1 MILENLVAI
10 VGDKQKG
17 FAKMRMARLI
27 WKKSCAAV
35 ICGTML
41 CAMFP
46 STGFAESADT
56 SYYCDENDVRCD
68 IPQEMVVVENGST
81 AWNGGDGDVWYV
93 VTKNVEISERVEVS
107 GAVNLVLCD
116 GVTLTVEK
124 GIHVTGENSL
134 TIYGQEAGDGGID
147 ANAIEDQA
155 ALGGNENEAAGYIQI
170 YGGTVTA
177 SGGFQ
182 AAGIGGGN
190 CGSGGYI
197 EFAGECTVEAD
208 GGEMGGAG
216 IGGGWAGSGGNIV
229 INGCNKIVAKGKGGG
244 SGIGGGQAASGSQN
258 GEEIVIKDGV
268 IYAYGR
274 SGGSGIGGGGSGS
287 AGNIKIYGGQIEATG
302 DYGGA
307 GIGSGYGGAAG
318 GKIVILGGKIVAI
331 GSTNLNEGSAGI
343 GGGNRGA
350 GGSITISGAE
360 VHATGGEGSPAGDG
374 IGNGGGYKGAD
385 ADVVITDETGCPLI
399 YANSLMGNTGDWCG
413 IVFLGTKGKV
423 YGELISL
430 QTDLTINKEQSLEI
444 PKGTKLVVPDNVT
457 LTNYGKI
464 NGEGTLFGDVRGDP
478 VSDSIDD
485 GKFLVTLQAE
495 PEDGGAVAGE
505 GKYLPGETVKL
516 TAEPKDGFHFVA
528 WENGETLISD
538 EATYSMKVGEDLTL
552 TAVFAEH
559 DYADA
564 WRSDEDF
571 HWRACACG
579 AITERE
585 EHSGGTAPCAEKA
598 VCETCGE
605 VYGAFGAHELIHH
618 DAVAAG
624 CETSGSVEY
633 WHCAVCGKDFADA
646 GGKQELETATV
657 APSGHTLTY
666 HARVAPTYD
675 AEGRAAHYACA
686 VCGELFLDAAAE
698 QPVSAE
704 ALVIPK
710 LERPQNPPVTPPE
723 QDKPALE
730 IAETTHGAVVVS
742 TAHPDYGEV
751 VTIVPQPDSGYA
763 VEAVTVTDADGEA
776 LVVTALEDGTYQFT
790 QPRGMVEIVVTFV
803 ASSEEPVVLPFVD
816 VAAEEWYGDAVAAVY
831 ARGLMTG
838 TAEDTFAP
846 ELAATRGMVVSILH
860 RLAGS
865 PTVNAEVFADVAID
879 DWYGQAVAWA
889 ASEGIASGTSAETFS
904 PNAAVT
910 REQLAALLCNF
921 AAQQGV
927 DTTARSDLSNFDDA
941 ATVSDWAQDA
951 VSWAHAEGLIAGTS
965 ATTLS
970 PQGEA
975 TRAQLA
981 AMLVRFSDYLENAA

>member
-1 MILENLVAI
+1 
-10 VGDKQKG
+10 
-17 FAKMRMARLI
+17 MRMVRWI

-56 SYYCDENDVRCD
+56 SYYCDENGVRCD

-93 VTKNVEISERVEVS
+93 VTKNVEIGERVEVS
-107 GAVNLVLCD
+107 GTVNLVLCD

-134 TIYGQEAGDGGID
+134 TIYGQEAGDGKINAKSERVQAAIGGNSDEPGGILTINGGTID
-147 ANAIEDQA
+147 AN
-155 ALGGNENEAAGYIQI
+155 GGVNAAGI
-170 YGGTVTA
+170 GGGFGSNGTVGNITIN
-177 SGGFQ
+177 SGNVYAKGGIQ
-182 AAGIGGGN
+182 AAGIGGGIYA
-190 CGSGGYI
+190 SGVGD
-197 EFAGECTVEAD
+197 GEKIVINGGEVEAI
-208 GGEMGGAG
+208 GGSYAAG
-216 IGGGWAGSGGNIV
+216 IGGGMSGVGGCIE
-229 INGCNKIVAKGKGGG
+229 INGG
-244 SGIGGGQAASGSQN
+244 S
-258 GEEIVIKDGV
+258 VT
-268 IYAYGR
+268 
-274 SGGSGIGGGGSGS
+274 
-287 AGNIKIYGGQIEATG
+287 ATG
-302 DYGGA
+302 SSGGA
-307 GIGSGYGGAAG
+307 GIGSGYGSTSDGNRIIISG
-318 GKIVILGGKIVAI
+318 GKIYAN
-331 GSTNLNEGSAGI
+331 GSTSGDKGSAGI
-343 GGGNRGA
+343 GGGHLGA

-360 VHATGGEGSPAGDG
+360 VHATGGEGAPAGDG

-399 YANSLMGNTGDWCG
+399 YANSLMGNTEDWCG
-413 IVFLGTKGKV
+413 IIFLGTNGKV
-423 YGELISL
+423 YGESVSL
-430 QTDLTINKEQSLEI
+430 QTNLTIDKGLTLEI
-444 PKGTKLVVPDNVT
+444 PAGTTLVVPDDVT
-457 LTNYGKI
+457 LTNSGAI
-464 NGEGTLFGDVRGDP
+464 VGEGTLLGDVQGNP

-485 GKFLVTLQAE
+485 GKFLVMLEVEPAGSGMISGAGRYLPEAEIALSAE
-495 PEDGGAVAGE
+495 P
-505 GKYLPGETVKL
+505 
-516 TAEPKDGFHFVA
+516 AEGFHFVA
-528 WENGETLISD
+528 WKNGDVVFSENAACSFTAS
-538 EATYSMKVGEDLTL
+538 EDLVL
-552 TAVFAEH
+552 MAIFAAH
-559 DYADA
+559 DFSEDWQTDADG
-564 WRSDEDF
+564 
-571 HWRACACG
+571 HWKACACG
-579 AITERE
+579 AIAERAN
-585 EHSGGTAPCAEKA
+585 HNGGTATCVEKA
-598 VCETCGE
+598 ECATCGRE
-605 VYGAFGAHELIHH
+605 YGAFGAHELVHH
-618 DAVAAG
+618 EAVAAD

-646 GGKQELETATV
+646 DGGQELESVTIA
-657 APSGHTLTY
+657 ASGHSLAY
-666 HARVAPTYD
+666 HERVAPTYG

-686 VCGELFLDAAAE
+686 VCGKLFLDEAAE

-710 LERPQNPPVTPPE
+710 LERPQNPPVTLPE
-723 QDKPALE
+723 PESPTLE
-730 IAETTHGAVVVS
+730 IAETAHGAVVVS
-742 TAHPDYGEV
+742 TAQPDYGEV
-751 VTIVPQPDSGYA
+751 VTIVPQPESGYA
-763 VEAVTVTDADGEA
+763 VEAVMVTDADGEA
-776 LVVTALEDGTYQFT
+776 IAVTALEDGTYQFT
-790 QPRGMVEIVVTFV
+790 QPRGTATISVTFAKKPV
-803 ASSEEPVVLPFVD
+803 EPLPFVD
-816 VAAEEWYGDAVAAVY
+816 VAAEEWYGEAVAAVY

-865 PTVNAEVFADVAID
+865 PTVNAEVFEDVAVD

-921 AAQQGV
+921 VAQQGV

-941 ATVSDWAQDA
+941 AAVSDWAQDA
-951 VSWAHAEGLIAGTS
+951 VSWAHAEGLLAGTS

>member
-1 MILENLVAI
+1 
-10 VGDKQKG
+10 
-17 FAKMRMARLI
+17 MRMVRWI

-35 ICGTML
+35 LCGAML

-46 STGFAESADT
+46 SAGFAESADT
-56 SYYCDENDVRCD
+56 SYFCDENGVRYD
-68 IPQEMVVVENGST
+68 IPQEMIVVEDETTS
-81 AWNGGDGDVWYV
+81 WNGEGSEAWYV
-93 VTKNVEISERVEVS
+93 VNEDAEIGERVEVS
-107 GAVNLVLCD
+107 GVVNLVLCD
-116 GVTLTVEK
+116 GVTLTAEK

-331 GSTNLNEGSAGI
+331 GSTNLNKGSAGI

-350 GGSITISGAE
+350 GGSIMISGAE
-360 VHATGGEGSPAGDG
+360 VHATGGEGSPDGDG
-374 IGNGGGYKGAD
+374 IGNGSGYEGLD
-385 ADVVITDETGCPLI
+385 ADVVIIDETGCPLI

-413 IVFLGTKGKV
+413 IVFLGTNGKV
-423 YGELISL
+423 YGGSVSL
-430 QTDLTINKEQSLEI
+430 QTDLTIDKGQTLEI
-444 PKGTKLVVPDNVT
+444 PAGTTLVVQDDVT
-457 LTNYGKI
+457 LTNYGEI
-464 NGEGTLFGDVRGDP
+464 NGEGTLLGDVQGNP

-485 GKFLVTLQAE
+485 GKFLVTLAVK
-495 PEDGGAVAGE
+495 PEEGGMVSGE
-505 GKYLPGETVKL
+505 RKYLPGETVKL

-528 WENGETLISD
+528 WKNGEKTISD
-538 EATYSMKVGEDLTL
+538 EKTYSFTANEDLVL

-559 DYADA
+559 VYADT
-564 WRSDEDF
+564 WQSDEDC
-571 HWRACACG
+571 HWKECDCG
-579 AITERE
+579 AVIEQE
-585 EHSGGTAPCAEKA
+585 KHSGGTKSCAEKA
-598 VCETCGE
+598 VCETCGRE
-605 VYGAFGAHELIHH
+605 YGAFGAHELVHH

-633 WHCAVCGKDFADA
+633 WHCAVCGKAFADA
-646 GGKQELETATV
+646 EGKQEIENVTIA
-657 APSGHTLTY
+657 ASGHALAY
-666 HARVAPTYD
+666 HERVAPTYS
-675 AEGRAAHYACA
+675 AEGREAHYACA
-686 VCGELFLDAAAE
+686 VCGALFLDAAAE

-710 LERPQNPPVTPPE
+710 LERPQNPPVTLPE
-723 QDKPALE
+723 PESPTLE
-730 IAETTHGAVVVS
+730 IAETAHGAVVVS
-742 TAHPDYGEV
+742 TAQPDYGEV
-751 VTIVPQPDSGYA
+751 VTIVPQPESGYV

-776 LVVTALEDGTYQFT
+776 LAVAALEDGSYQFT
-790 QPRGMVEIVVTFV
+790 QPRGTVTINVTFAKKPV
-803 ASSEEPVVLPFVD
+803 EPLPFVD
-816 VAAEEWYGDAVAAVY
+816 VAAEDWYGDAVAAVY
-831 ARGLMTG
+831 AQGLMMG

-846 ELAATRGMVVSILH
+846 ELAATRGMVVSILY

-865 PTVNAEVFADVAID
+865 PTVSAEVFEDVTAD

-921 AAQQGV
+921 SAQQGM
-927 DTTARSDLSNFDDA
+927 DTTARSDLSSFDDA
-941 ATVSDWAQDA
+941 ATVSDWAQDT
-951 VSWAHAEGLIAGTS
+951 VSWAHAEGLLAGTS

>member
-1 MILENLVAI
+1 
-10 VGDKQKG
+10 
-17 FAKMRMARLI
+17 MRMVRWI

-56 SYYCDENDVRCD
+56 SYYCDENGVRCD

-81 AWNGGDGDVWYV
+81 AWNGGDGDIWYV
-93 VTKNVEISERVEVS
+93 VTENVEIGERVEVS

-134 TIYGQEAGDGGID
+134 TIYGQEAGDGKLEVKADENQAAIGGNTNEPGGIMTINGGVID
-147 ANAIEDQA
+147 AV
-155 ALGGNENEAAGYIQI
+155 GGKK
-170 YGGTVTA
+170 
-177 SGGFQ
+177 

-399 YANSLMGNTGDWCG
+399 YANSLMGNTEDWCG
-413 IVFLGTKGKV
+413 IIFLGTNGKV
-423 YGELISL
+423 YGESVSL
-430 QTDLTINKEQSLEI
+430 QTNLTIDKEQTLEI
-444 PKGTKLVVPDNVT
+444 PDGTTLTVPDDVT

-464 NGEGTLFGDVRGDP
+464 NGEGTLLGDVQGNP

-505 GKYLPGETVKL
+505 GKYLPGEEVEL

-528 WENGETLISD
+528 WKNGEEPISD
-538 EATYSMKVGEDLTL
+538 KETYSFSVSRDLAL
-552 TAVFAEH
+552 TAVFATH
-559 DYADA
+559 VYADT
-564 WRSDEDF
+564 WRSDEDC

-579 AITERE
+579 AIAERAN
-585 EHSGGTAPCAEKA
+585 HNGGTATCVEKA
-598 VCETCGE
+598 ECATCGRE
-605 VYGAFGAHELIHH
+605 YGAFGAHELVHH
-618 DAVAAG
+618 DAVAAD

-666 HARVAPTYD
+666 HERVAPTYD
-675 AEGRAAHYACA
+675 AEGWVAHYACA
-686 VCGELFLDAAAE
+686 VCGALFLDAAAE
-698 QPVSAE
+698 QPVSE
-704 ALVIPK
+704 ETLVIPK
-710 LERPQNPPVTPPE
+710 LERPQNPPTTPSEPE
-723 QDKPALE
+723 PPALE
-730 IAETTHGAVVVS
+730 IAETAHGAVVVS

-751 VTIVPQPDSGYA
+751 VTIVPQPDSGYV
-763 VEAVTVTDADGEA
+763 VETVTVADADGEVLA
-776 LVVTALEDGTYQFT
+776 VAALEDGSYQFT
-790 QPRGMVEIVVTFV
+790 QPRGTVTINVTFAKKPV
-803 ASSEEPVVLPFVD
+803 EPLPFVD
-816 VAAEEWYGDAVAAVY
+816 VAAEEWYGEAVAAVY

-846 ELAATRGMVVSILH
+846 ELAASRGMVVSILH

-865 PTVNAEVFADVAID
+865 PTVNAEVFADVAAD

-921 AAQQGV
+921 AAQQGM
-927 DTTARSDLSNFDDA
+927 DTTVRSDLSSFNDA
-941 ATVSDWAQDA
+941 ETVSDWAQNT
-951 VSWAHAEGLIAGTS
+951 VSWAHAEGLLAGTS

>member
-1 MILENLVAI
+1 
-10 VGDKQKG
+10 
-17 FAKMRMARLI
+17 MRMARLI

-56 SYYCDENDVRCD
+56 SYYCDENGVRCD

-287 AGNIKIYGGQIEATG
+287 AGNIKIYDGQIEATG

-360 VHATGGEGSPAGDG
+360 VHATGGAGAPAGDG
-374 IGNGGGYKGAD
+374 IGNGSGYEGAD
-385 ADVVITDETGCPLI
+385 ADVVITEKTGCPLI
-399 YANSLMGNTGDWCG
+399 YANSLMGNTKKWRG
-413 IVFLGTKGKV
+413 IIFLGTNGKV
-423 YGELISL
+423 YGELVSL
-430 QTDLTINKEQSLEI
+430 REDLTIADGETLEI
-444 PKGTKLVVPDNVT
+444 PEGTTLVVPDDVT
-457 LTNYGKI
+457 LTNNGAI
-464 NGEGTLFGDVRGDP
+464 VGEGTLLGDV
-478 VSDSIDD
+478 
-485 GKFLVTLQAE
+485 
-495 PEDGGAVAGE
+495 
-505 GKYLPGETVKL
+505 
-516 TAEPKDGFHFVA
+516 
-528 WENGETLISD
+528 
-538 EATYSMKVGEDLTL
+538 
-552 TAVFAEH
+552 
-559 DYADA
+559 
-564 WRSDEDF
+564 
-571 HWRACACG
+571 
-579 AITERE
+579 
-585 EHSGGTAPCAEKA
+585 
-598 VCETCGE
+598 
-605 VYGAFGAHELIHH
+605 
-618 DAVAAG
+618 
-624 CETSGSVEY
+624 
-633 WHCAVCGKDFADA
+633 
-646 GGKQELETATV
+646 
-657 APSGHTLTY
+657 
-666 HARVAPTYD
+666 
-675 AEGRAAHYACA
+675 
-686 VCGELFLDAAAE
+686 
-698 QPVSAE
+698 
-704 ALVIPK
+704 
-710 LERPQNPPVTPPE
+710 
-723 QDKPALE
+723 
-730 IAETTHGAVVVS
+730 
-742 TAHPDYGEV
+742 
-751 VTIVPQPDSGYA
+751 
-763 VEAVTVTDADGEA
+763 
-776 LVVTALEDGTYQFT
+776 
-790 QPRGMVEIVVTFV
+790 
-803 ASSEEPVVLPFVD
+803 
-816 VAAEEWYGDAVAAVY
+816 
-831 ARGLMTG
+831 
-838 TAEDTFAP
+838 
-846 ELAATRGMVVSILH
+846 
-860 RLAGS
+860 
-865 PTVNAEVFADVAID
+865 
-879 DWYGQAVAWA
+879 
-889 ASEGIASGTSAETFS
+889 
-904 PNAAVT
+904 
-910 REQLAALLCNF
+910 
-921 AAQQGV
+921 
-927 DTTARSDLSNFDDA
+927 
-941 ATVSDWAQDA
+941 
-951 VSWAHAEGLIAGTS
+951 
-965 ATTLS
+965 
-970 PQGEA
+970 
-975 TRAQLA
+975 
-981 AMLVRFSDYLENAA
+981 

>member
-1 MILENLVAI
+1 
-10 VGDKQKG
+10 
-17 FAKMRMARLI
+17 MRMARLI
-27 WKKSCAAV
+27 WRKSCAAV
-35 ICGTML
+35 LCGAML
-41 CAMFP
+41 CAMLP
-46 STGFAESADT
+46 SAGFAEGTDT
-56 SYYCDENDVRCD
+56 SYFCDENGVRYD
-68 IPQEMVVVENGST
+68 IPQEMVVVENETTS
-81 AWNGGDGDVWYV
+81 WNGEGGEAWYV
-93 VTKNVEISERVEVS
+93 VTKDAEIGERVEVS

-116 GVTLTVEK
+116 GVTLIAEK

-331 GSTNLNEGSAGI
+331 GSTNLNKGSAGI

-360 VHATGGEGSPAGDG
+360 VHATGGEGSPDGDG
-374 IGNGGGYKGAD
+374 IGNGSGYDGAD

-399 YANSLMGNTGDWCG
+399 YANSLMGNTEKWCG
-413 IVFLGTKGKV
+413 IIFLGANGKV
-423 YGELISL
+423 YGESVSL
-430 QTDLTINKEQSLEI
+430 QTNLTIDKGQTLEI
-444 PKGTKLVVPDNVT
+444 PDGTTLTVPDDVT

-464 NGEGTLFGDVRGDP
+464 NGEGTLLGDVQGNP

-485 GKFLVTLQAE
+485 GKFLVMLEVEPAGSGMISGAGRYLPEEEIALSAE
-495 PEDGGAVAGE
+495 P
-505 GKYLPGETVKL
+505 
-516 TAEPKDGFHFVA
+516 AEGFHFVA
-528 WENGETLISD
+528 WKNGDVVFSENAACSFTAS
-538 EATYSMKVGEDLTL
+538 EDLVL
-552 TAVFAEH
+552 MAIFAAH
-559 DYADA
+559 DFSEDWQTDADG
-564 WRSDEDF
+564 
-571 HWRACACG
+571 HWKACACG
-579 AITERE
+579 AIAERAN
-585 EHSGGTAPCAEKA
+585 HNGGTATCVEKA
-598 VCETCGE
+598 ECATCGRE
-605 VYGAFGAHELIHH
+605 YGAFGAHELVHH
-618 DAVAAG
+618 EAVAAG

-633 WHCAVCGKDFADA
+633 WHCAVCGKNFADA
-646 GGKQELETATV
+646 DGERELESVTIA
-657 APSGHTLTY
+657 ASGHALAY
-666 HARVAPTYD
+666 HERVAPTYS
-675 AEGRAAHYACA
+675 AEGREAHYACA
-686 VCGELFLDAAAE
+686 VCGALFLDAAAE
-698 QPVSAE
+698 QLVSAE

-710 LERPQNPPVTPPE
+710 LERPQNPPVTLPE
-723 QDKPALE
+723 PESPTLE
-730 IAETTHGAVVVS
+730 IAETAHGAVVVS
-742 TAHPDYGEV
+742 TAQPDYGEV
-751 VTIVPQPDSGYA
+751 VTIVPQPESGYV

-776 LVVTALEDGTYQFT
+776 LAVAALEDGSYQFT
-790 QPRGMVEIVVTFV
+790 QPRGTVTINVTFAKKPV
-803 ASSEEPVVLPFVD
+803 EPLPFVD
-816 VAAEEWYGDAVAAVY
+816 VAAEDWYGDAVAAVY

-865 PTVNAEVFADVAID
+865 PTVSAEVFEDVTAD

-921 AAQQGV
+921 AAQQGM
-927 DTTARSDLSNFDDA
+927 DTTARSDLSSFDDA
-941 ATVSDWAQDA
+941 ETVSDWAQDA
-951 VSWAHAEGLIAGTS
+951 VSWADAEGLLAGTS
-965 ATTLS
+965 ATMLA

>member
-1 MILENLVAI
+1 
-10 VGDKQKG
+10 
-17 FAKMRMARLI
+17 MRMARWI
-27 WKKSCAAV
+27 WRKSCAAV
-35 ICGTML
+35 LCGAML
-41 CAMFP
+41 CAMLP
-46 STGFAESADT
+46 STGFAEGADT
-56 SYYCDENDVRCD
+56 SYFCDENGVRYD
-68 IPQEMVVVENGST
+68 IPQEMVVVEDETTS
-81 AWNGGDGDVWYV
+81 WNGEGGGAWYV
-93 VTKNVEISERVEVS
+93 VNEDAEIGERVEVS

-116 GVTLTVEK
+116 GVTLTAEK

-134 TIYGQEAGDGGID
+134 TIYGQEVGGGKLEVKADEKQAAIGGNTNEPGGIMTINGGVID
-147 ANAIEDQA
+147 AV
-155 ALGGNENEAAGYIQI
+155 GGKKAAGI
-170 YGGTVTA
+170 GGGQESKGLSGHITINNGNVYA
-177 SGGFQ
+177 KGGFQ
-182 AAGIGGGN
+182 AAGIGGGMYAAGTGEGERIAIN
-190 CGSGGYI
+190 GGV
-197 EFAGECTVEAD
+197 VEAI
-208 GGEMGGAG
+208 GGSYAAG
-216 IGGGWAGSGGNIV
+216 IGGGMSGVGGCIE
-229 INGCNKIVAKGKGGG
+229 INGG
-244 SGIGGGQAASGSQN
+244 S
-258 GEEIVIKDGV
+258 VT
-268 IYAYGR
+268 
-274 SGGSGIGGGGSGS
+274 
-287 AGNIKIYGGQIEATG
+287 ATG
-302 DYGGA
+302 SSGGA
-307 GIGSGYGGAAG
+307 GIGSGYGSTSDGNRIIISG
-318 GKIVILGGKIVAI
+318 GKIYAN
-331 GSTNLNEGSAGI
+331 GSTSGDKGSAGI
-343 GGGNRGA
+343 GGGHLGA

-360 VHATGGEGSPAGDG
+360 VHATGGEGSPAGNG
-374 IGNGGGYKGAD
+374 IGNGSGYEGAD
-385 ADVVITDETGCPLI
+385 ADVIITDETGCPLI
-399 YANSLMGNTGDWCG
+399 YANSLMGNTKKWRG
-413 IVFLGTKGKV
+413 IIFLGAKGKV
-423 YGELISL
+423 YGESISL
-430 QTDLTINKEQSLEI
+430 QTDLTIAKEQSLEI
-444 PKGTKLVVPDNVT
+444 PKGTKLVVPDDVT

-464 NGEGTLFGDVRGDP
+464 NGEGTLFGDVRGNP

-505 GKYLPGETVKL
+505 GKYLPGEEVEL

-528 WENGETLISD
+528 WKNGEEPISD
-538 EATYSMKVGEDLTL
+538 KETCSFSVSEDLTL

-585 EHSGGTAPCAEKA
+585 EHSGGTASCAEKA

-605 VYGAFGAHELIHH
+605 EYGTFGAHELVHH
-618 DAVAAG
+618 EAVAAG

-633 WHCAVCGKDFADA
+633 WHCVVCGKDFAEAD
-646 GGKQELETATV
+646 GKQELESVTIV
-657 APSGHTLTY
+657 ASGHALVY
-666 HARVAPTYD
+666 HERVAPTYG

-686 VCGELFLDAAAE
+686 VCGELFLDEAAE

-710 LERPQNPPVTPPE
+710 LERPQNPPVTRPE
-723 QDKPALE
+723 PESPTLE
-730 IAETTHGAVVVS
+730 IAETAHGAVVVS

-751 VTIVPQPDSGYA
+751 VTIVPQPEPGYA

-776 LVVTALEDGTYQFT
+776 LAVMALENGSYQFT
-790 QPRGMVEIVVTFV
+790 QPRGTVTINVTFAKKPV
-803 ASSEEPVVLPFVD
+803 EPLPFVD
-816 VAAEEWYGDAVAAVY
+816 VAAEDWYGDAVAAVY

-865 PTVNAEVFADVAID
+865 PTVNAEVFEDVAVD

-889 ASEGIASGTSAETFS
+889 ANEGIASGTSAETFS

-910 REQLAALLCNF
+910 REQLAALICNF
-921 AAQQGV
+921 VAQQGV
-927 DTTARSDLSNFDDA
+927 DTTACSDLSNFDDA
-941 ATVSDWAQDA
+941 AAVSDWAQDA
-951 VSWAHAEGLIAGTS
+951 VSWAHAEGLLAGTS

>member
-27 WKKSCAAV
+27 WKKSCATV
-35 ICGTML
+35 LCGTML
-41 CAMFP
+41 CAMLP
-46 STGFAESADT
+46 STGFAEGADT
-56 SYYCDENDVRCD
+56 SYFCDENGVRYD
-68 IPQEMVVVENGST
+68 IPQEMVVVEDETTS
-81 AWNGGDGDVWYV
+81 WNGEGGEAWYV
-93 VTKNVEISERVEVS
+93 VNEDAEIDERVEVS
-107 GAVNLVLCD
+107 GTVNLVLCD

-134 TIYGQEAGDGGID
+134 TIYGQEARDGRIDATAIEEQAAIGGNSDEPGGILTINGGTIDVKGGVD
-147 ANAIEDQA
+147 AAGIGGGFGSNGT
-155 ALGGNENEAAGYIQI
+155 GGNITINNGNVYAK
-170 YGGTVTA
+170 GG
-177 SGGFQ
+177 SQ
-182 AAGIGGGN
+182 AAGIGGGAHAGGTEN
-190 CGSGGYI
+190 VEKIIINGGVIEATGGGY
-197 EFAGECTVEAD
+197 
-208 GGEMGGAG
+208 GAG
-216 IGGGWAGSGGNIV
+216 IGGGR
-229 INGCNKIVAKGKGGG
+229 
-244 SGIGGGQAASGSQN
+244 SQN
-258 GEEIVIKDGV
+258 GGCIEIN
-268 IYAYGR
+268 
-274 SGGSGIGGGGSGS
+274 GGCIT
-287 AGNIKIYGGQIEATG
+287 ATG
-302 DYGGA
+302 DNGGA
-307 GIGSGYGGAAG
+307 GIGSGAGRNGDNVITISG
-318 GKIVILGGKIVAI
+318 GKIYAN
-331 GSTNLNEGSAGI
+331 GSFFNNRSSAGI
-343 GGGNRGA
+343 GGGDLGA

-360 VHATGGEGSPAGDG
+360 VHATGGEGAPTGDG
-374 IGNGGGYKGAD
+374 IGNGSGYKGAD

-399 YANSLMGNTGDWCG
+399 YANSLMGNTEDWRG
-413 IVFLGTKGKV
+413 IIFLGTKGKV
-423 YGELISL
+423 YGESVSL
-430 QTDLTINKEQSLEI
+430 QEDLTIDKGQTLEI
-444 PKGTKLVVPDNVT
+444 PKGTTLKVPDVVT
-457 LTNYGKI
+457 LTNSGAI
-464 NGEGTLFGDVRGDP
+464 VGEGTLLGDLQGNP

-495 PEDGGAVAGE
+495 PEDGGAVAGG
-505 GKYLPGETVKL
+505 GKYLPGANVKL
-516 TAEPKDGFHFVA
+516 VAEPKDGFHFVA
-528 WENGETLISD
+528 WKNGEEPISD
-538 EATYSMKVGEDLTL
+538 KETYSMKVSEDLTL
-552 TAVFAEH
+552 TAVFAAH

-564 WRSDEDF
+564 WRSDEGF
-571 HWRACACG
+571 HWRACTCG

-585 EHSGGTAPCAEKA
+585 KHSGGTASCAEKA
-598 VCETCGE
+598 VCEACGE
-605 VYGAFGAHELIHH
+605 VYGAFGAHALVHH
-618 DAVAAG
+618 DAVAAD

-633 WHCAVCGKDFADA
+633 WHCAVCGKDFADED
-646 GGKQELETATV
+646 GERELENVTIA
-657 APSGHTLTY
+657 ANGHSLAY
-666 HARVAPTYD
+666 HERVAPTYD

-730 IAETTHGAVVVS
+730 IAETTHGAVVVP

-751 VTIVPQPDSGYA
+751 VTIVPQPESGYV

-776 LVVTALEDGTYQFT
+776 LAVAALEDGSYQFT
-790 QPRGMVEIVVTFV
+790 QPRGTVTINVTFAKKPV
-803 ASSEEPVVLPFVD
+803 EPLPFVD
-816 VAAEEWYGDAVAAVY
+816 VAAEDWYGDAVAAVY
-831 ARGLMTG
+831 AQGLMMG

-865 PTVNAEVFADVAID
+865 PTVSAEVFEDVTAD
-879 DWYGQAVAWA
+879 DWYGQAVAWT

-921 AAQQGV
+921 AAQQGM
-927 DTTARSDLSNFDDA
+927 DTTACSDLSNFDDA
-941 ATVSDWAQDA
+941 AAVSDWAQDA
-951 VSWAHAEGLIAGTS
+951 VSWAHAEGLLAGTS

>member
-1 MILENLVAI
+1 
-10 VGDKQKG
+10 
-17 FAKMRMARLI
+17 MRMARWI
-27 WKKSCAAV
+27 WRKSCVA
-35 ICGTML
+35 ILCGAFL
-41 CAMFP
+41 CAMLP
-46 STGFAESADT
+46 NAGFAEGADT
-56 SYYCDENDVRCD
+56 SYFCDENGVGYD
-68 IPQEMVVVENGST
+68 IPQEMVVVEDETTS
-81 AWNGGDGDVWYV
+81 WNGEDGEAWYV
-93 VTKNVEISERVEVS
+93 VNEDAEISERVEVS

-331 GSTNLNEGSAGI
+331 GSTNLNKGSAGI

-360 VHATGGEGSPAGDG
+360 VHATGGAGAPAGNG
-374 IGNGGGYKGAD
+374 IGNGSGYEGAD
-385 ADVVITDETGCPLI
+385 ADVIITDETGCPLI

-413 IVFLGTKGKV
+413 IVFLGTNGKV
-423 YGELISL
+423 YGGSVSL
-430 QTDLTINKEQSLEI
+430 QTDLTIDKGQTLEI
-444 PKGTKLVVPDNVT
+444 PAGTTLVVPDDVT
-457 LTNYGKI
+457 LTNDGAI
-464 NGEGTLFGDVRGDP
+464 VGEGTLLGDVQGNP

-495 PEDGGAVAGE
+495 PEDGGAVAGG
-505 GKYLPGETVKL
+505 GKYLPGENVKL
-516 TAEPKDGFHFVA
+516 TAKPKDGFHFVA

-538 EATYSMKVGEDLTL
+538 EATYSMKVSEDLTL

-585 EHSGGTAPCAEKA
+585 KHSGGTATCAEKA

-605 VYGAFGAHELIHH
+605 VYGAFGAHDLVHH

-646 GGKQELETATV
+646 DGEQELESVTIA
-657 APSGHTLTY
+657 ASGHSLAY
-666 HARVAPTYD
+666 HERVAPTYG

-698 QPVSAE
+698 LPVSAE
-704 ALVIPK
+704 TLVIPK
-710 LERPQNPPVTPPE
+710 LERPQNPPVTLPE
-723 QDKPALE
+723 PESPTLE

-742 TAHPDYGEV
+742 TAQPDYGEV
-751 VTIVPQPDSGYA
+751 VTIVPQPEPGYV

-776 LVVTALEDGTYQFT
+776 LAVTALEDGSYQFI
-790 QPRGMVEIVVTFV
+790 QPRGTVEIVVMFV
-803 ASSEEPVVLPFVD
+803 ALSEEPVVLPFVD
-816 VAAEEWYGDAVAAVY
+816 VAAEDWYGDAVAEVY

-865 PTVNAEVFADVAID
+865 PTMNAEVFADVAMD

-951 VSWAHAEGLIAGTS
+951 VSWAHAEGLLAGTS
-965 ATTLS
+965 ATMLA

>member
-17 FAKMRMARLI
+17 FAKMRMARWI

-35 ICGTML
+35 LCGTML

-46 STGFAESADT
+46 STGFAESTDT
-56 SYYCDENDVRCD
+56 SYYYDENGVRYD
-68 IPQEMVVVENGST
+68 IPQEMVVVEDETTS
-81 AWNGGDGDVWYV
+81 WNGEGGEAWYV
-93 VTKNVEISERVEVS
+93 VNEDAEIGERVEVS
-107 GAVNLVLCD
+107 GVVNLVLCD
-116 GVTLTVEK
+116 GVTLTAEK

-134 TIYGQEAGDGGID
+134 TIYGQEVGGGKLEVKADEKQAAIGGNTNEPGGIMTINGGVID
-147 ANAIEDQA
+147 AV
-155 ALGGNENEAAGYIQI
+155 GGKKAAGI
-170 YGGTVTA
+170 GGGQESKGLSGHITINNGNVYA
-177 SGGFQ
+177 KGGFQ
-182 AAGIGGGN
+182 AAGIGGGMYAAGTGEGERIAIN
-190 CGSGGYI
+190 GGV
-197 EFAGECTVEAD
+197 VEAI
-208 GGEMGGAG
+208 GGSYAAG
-216 IGGGWAGSGGNIV
+216 IGGGMSGVGGCIE
-229 INGCNKIVAKGKGGG
+229 INGG
-244 SGIGGGQAASGSQN
+244 S
-258 GEEIVIKDGV
+258 VT
-268 IYAYGR
+268 
-274 SGGSGIGGGGSGS
+274 
-287 AGNIKIYGGQIEATG
+287 ATG
-302 DYGGA
+302 SSGGA
-307 GIGSGYGGAAG
+307 GIGSGYGSTSDGNRIIISG
-318 GKIVILGGKIVAI
+318 GKIYAN
-331 GSTNLNEGSAGI
+331 GSTSGDKGSAGI
-343 GGGNRGA
+343 GGGHLGA

-360 VHATGGEGSPAGDG
+360 VHATGGEGAPAGDG

-399 YANSLMGNTGDWCG
+399 YANSLMGNTEDWCG
-413 IVFLGTKGKV
+413 IIFLGTNGKV
-423 YGELISL
+423 YGESVSL
-430 QTDLTINKEQSLEI
+430 QTNLTIDKGQTLEI
-444 PKGTKLVVPDNVT
+444 PDGTTLTVPDDVT
-457 LTNYGKI
+457 LTNNGEI
-464 NGEGTLFGDVRGDP
+464 FGEGTLFGDVQGNP

-485 GKFLVTLQAE
+485 GKFLVTLAVK
-495 PEDGGAVAGE
+495 PEEGGMVSGE
-505 GKYLPGETVKL
+505 RKYLPGETVKL

-538 EATYSMKVGEDLTL
+538 EATYSMKVSEDLTL

-564 WRSDEDF
+564 WQTDADG
-571 HWRACACG
+571 HWKACACG
-579 AITERE
+579 AIAERAN
-585 EHSGGTAPCAEKA
+585 HNGGTATCVEKA
-598 VCETCGE
+598 ECATCGRE
-605 VYGAFGAHELIHH
+605 YGAFGAHELVHH
-618 DAVAAG
+618 DAVAAD

-646 GGKQELETATV
+646 DGGQELESVTIA
-657 APSGHTLTY
+657 ASGHSLAY
-666 HARVAPTYD
+666 HERVAPTYG

-686 VCGELFLDAAAE
+686 VCGKLFLDEAAE

-704 ALVIPK
+704 GLVIPK
-710 LERPQNPPVTPPE
+710 LERPQNPPTTPSEPE
-723 QDKPALE
+723 EPPALE
-730 IAETTHGAVVVS
+730 IAETAHGAVVVS

-751 VTIVPQPDSGYA
+751 VTIVPQPDSGYV
-763 VEAVTVTDADGEA
+763 VETVTVTDADGEA
-776 LVVTALEDGTYQFT
+776 LAVAALEDGSYQFT
-790 QPRGMVEIVVTFV
+790 QPRGTVTINVTFAKKPV
-803 ASSEEPVVLPFVD
+803 EPLPFVD
-816 VAAEEWYGDAVAAVY
+816 VAAEDWYGDAVAAVY

-865 PTVNAEVFADVAID
+865 PTVSAEVFEAVTAD

-921 AAQQGV
+921 AAQQGM
-927 DTTARSDLSNFDDA
+927 DTTARSDLSSFDDA
-941 ATVSDWAQDA
+941 ETVSDWAQDA
-951 VSWAHAEGLIAGTS
+951 VSWAHAEGLLAGTS

>member
-1 MILENLVAI
+1 
-10 VGDKQKG
+10 
-17 FAKMRMARLI
+17 MRMARLI
-27 WKKSCAAV
+27 WKKSCAA
-35 ICGTML
+35 ILCGAML
-41 CAMFP
+41 CAMLP

-56 SYYCDENDVRCD
+56 SNFCDENGVRYD
-68 IPQEMVVVENGST
+68 IPQEMVVVEDETTS
-81 AWNGGDGDVWYV
+81 WNGEGGEAWYV
-93 VTKNVEISERVEVS
+93 VNEDAEISERVEVS

-116 GVTLTVEK
+116 GVTLTAEK

-134 TIYGQEAGDGGID
+134 TIYGQEAGDGKINAKSERVQAAIGGNSDEPGGILTINGGTID
-147 ANAIEDQA
+147 AN
-155 ALGGNENEAAGYIQI
+155 GGVNAAGI
-170 YGGTVTA
+170 G
-177 SGGFQ
+177 GGFGGKGTAGNITINSGNVYAKGGIQ
-182 AAGIGGGN
+182 AAGIGGGIYA
-190 CGSGGYI
+190 SGVGD
-197 EFAGECTVEAD
+197 GEKIVINGGEVEAI
-208 GGEMGGAG
+208 GGSNAAG
-216 IGGGWAGSGGNIV
+216 IGGGMSGVGGDIE
-229 INGCNKIVAKGKGGG
+229 INGGSITAKG
-244 SGIGGGQAASGSQN
+244 IN
-258 GEEIVIKDGV
+258 
-268 IYAYGR
+268 
-274 SGGSGIGGGGSGS
+274 
-287 AGNIKIYGGQIEATG
+287 
-302 DYGGA
+302 GGA
-307 GIGSGYGGAAG
+307 GIGSGFGSKGDENRIYIIG
-318 GKIVILGGKIVAI
+318 GKVYAI
-331 GSTNLNEGSAGI
+331 GSSLDGTGSAGI
-343 GGGNRGA
+343 GGGHLGA

-360 VHATGGEGSPAGDG
+360 VHATGGEGAPAGDG

-399 YANSLMGNTGDWCG
+399 YANSLMGNTEDWCG
-413 IVFLGTKGKV
+413 IIFLGTNGKV
-423 YGELISL
+423 YGESVSL
-430 QTDLTINKEQSLEI
+430 QTNLTIDKGQTLEI
-444 PKGTKLVVPDNVT
+444 PDGTTLTVPDDVT

-464 NGEGTLFGDVRGDP
+464 NGEGTLLGDVQGNP

-495 PEDGGAVAGE
+495 PEDGGAVAGG
-505 GKYLPGETVKL
+505 GKYLPGENVKL
-516 TAEPKDGFHFVA
+516 TAKPKDGFHFVA

-538 EATYSMKVGEDLTL
+538 EATYSMKVSEDLTL

-585 EHSGGTAPCAEKA
+585 KHSGGTATCAEKA
-598 VCETCGE
+598 ECATCGRE
-605 VYGAFGAHELIHH
+605 YGAFGAHELVHH
-618 DAVAAG
+618 DAVAAD

-633 WHCAVCGKDFADA
+633 WHCAVCGKDFADEN
-646 GGKQELETATV
+646 GERELENVTIA
-657 APSGHTLTY
+657 ANGHSLVY
-666 HARVAPTYD
+666 HERVAPTYGE
-675 AEGRAAHYACA
+675 EGRAAHYACT
-686 VCGELFLDAAAE
+686 VCGALFLDAAAE
-698 QPVSAE
+698 QPVSAK

-723 QDKPALE
+723 SDKPALE
-730 IAETTHGAVVVS
+730 IAETTHGVVVVS

-751 VTIVPQPDSGYA
+751 VTIIPQPEPGYV

-776 LVVTALEDGTYQFT
+776 LAVTALEDGTYQFT
-790 QPRGMVEIVVTFV
+790 QPRGTVEIVVTFV

-816 VAAEEWYGDAVAAVY
+816 VAAEDWYGDAVAAVY
-831 ARGLMTG
+831 AQGLMMG

-865 PTVNAEVFADVAID
+865 PTVSAEVFEDVTAD

-910 REQLAALLCNF
+910 REQLTALLCNF
-921 AAQQGV
+921 VAQQGM
-927 DTTARSDLSNFDDA
+927 DTTARSDLSSFDDA
-941 ATVSDWAQDA
+941 ETVSDWAQDA
-951 VSWAHAEGLIAGTS
+951 VSWAHAEGLLAGTS

>member
-1 MILENLVAI
+1 
-10 VGDKQKG
+10 
-17 FAKMRMARLI
+17 MRMVRWI

-56 SYYCDENDVRCD
+56 SYYCDENGVRCD

-93 VTKNVEISERVEVS
+93 VTKNVEIGERVEVS

-258 GEEIVIKDGV
+258 GEKIVIKDGV

-385 ADVVITDETGCPLI
+385 ADVIITDETGCPLI
-399 YANSLMGNTGDWCG
+399 YANSLMGNTEDWCG
-413 IVFLGTKGKV
+413 IIFLRTNGKV
-423 YGELISL
+423 YGESVSL
-430 QTDLTINKEQSLEI
+430 QTNLTIDKGQTLEI
-444 PKGTKLVVPDNVT
+444 PKGTTLMVPDDVT
-457 LTNYGKI
+457 LTNDGAI
-464 NGEGTLFGDVRGDP
+464 VGEGTLLGDVQGNP

-485 GKFLVTLQAE
+485 GKFLVMLEVEPAGSGMISGAGRYLPEAEIALSAE
-495 PEDGGAVAGE
+495 P
-505 GKYLPGETVKL
+505 
-516 TAEPKDGFHFVA
+516 AEGFHFVA
-528 WENGETLISD
+528 WKNGDVVFSENAACSFTAS
-538 EATYSMKVGEDLTL
+538 EDLVL
-552 TAVFAEH
+552 MAIFAAH
-559 DYADA
+559 DFSEDWQTDADG
-564 WRSDEDF
+564 
-571 HWRACACG
+571 HWKACACG
-579 AITERE
+579 AIAERAN
-585 EHSGGTAPCAEKA
+585 HNGGTATCVEKA
-598 VCETCGE
+598 ECATCGRE
-605 VYGAFGAHELIHH
+605 YGTFGAHELVHH
-618 DAVAAG
+618 EAVAAG

-646 GGKQELETATV
+646 DGGRELESVTITAG
-657 APSGHTLTY
+657 GHALAY
-666 HARVAPTYD
+666 HERVAPTYS

-686 VCGELFLDAAAE
+686 VCGALFLDAAAE

-710 LERPQNPPVTPPE
+710 LERPQNPPTTPSEPE
-723 QDKPALE
+723 SPALE
-730 IAETTHGAVVVS
+730 IAETAHGAVAVS

-751 VTIVPQPDSGYA
+751 VTIVPQPEPGYA

-776 LVVTALEDGTYQFT
+776 LAVMALENGSYQFT
-790 QPRGMVEIVVTFV
+790 QPRGTVTINVTFAKKPV
-803 ASSEEPVVLPFVD
+803 EPLPFVD
-816 VAAEEWYGDAVAAVY
+816 VAAEDWYGDAVAAVY

-865 PTVNAEVFADVAID
+865 PTVSAEVFEDVAAD

-921 AAQQGV
+921 AAQQGM
-927 DTTARSDLSNFDDA
+927 DTTARSDLSSFDDA
-941 ATVSDWAQDA
+941 ETVSDWAQDA
-951 VSWAHAEGLIAGTS
+951 VSWAHAEGLLAGTS